1 MLNLVEERVKRKEC
15 AWKGGQKEVKKL
27 REKEKGEYFPR
38 NEYVILREIEGGKER
53 SEKRGREK

>member
-1 MLNLVEERVKRKEC
+1 MVEWLR
-15 AWKGGQKEVKKL
+15 EVKKNKIL

-53 SEKRGREK
+53 SEK

>member
-1 MLNLVEERVKRKEC
+1 MIRVEKKREEKRVCLERRSKTSE
-15 AWKGGQKEVKKL
+15 KKL

-53 SEKRGREK
+53 SEK

>member
-1 MLNLVEERVKRKEC
+1 M
-15 AWKGGQKEVKKL
+15 KKL

-53 SEKRGREK
+53 SEK